1 MSAHTAFTPPS
12 FSEKSWPEKSW
23 PEKSW
28 QEHDVMRFMGRE
40 APRYTSYPSAHHF
53 GQLGTDTYKGWLSSL
68 SPDQPIA
75 LYLHIPFCEQMCHF
89 CGCNTRATLKYAP
102 VEAYVGALV
111 EEIRAVG
118 AHLGFLPKVHS
129 VHFGGGSPSML
140 VPSDMGRIFDALH
153 AHFDIL
159 PDAEIAIE
167 LDPRRVT
174 LHKVHAYRGLGFNRV
189 SLGIQDT
196 DPQVQQAINR
206 VQPLEQVKA
215 VMALLRQNGLSRI
228 GIDLVY
234 GLPGQTLHSLQTTL
248 SHVSELDP
256 DRISAF
262 SYAHVPWVKK
272 HQTLIDTD
280 ALPDTE
286 DKVAMFLSLTA
297 YLIMHG
303 YQAIGIDH
311 FAKPG
316 DELSTAFAARTMR
329 RNFMGY
335 STLPN
340 DYLLGLGASSIGEL
354 DEGIIQNI
362 PQSTT
367 YQNRILAGEWAT
379 SRGWAYQGDDKLRK
393 AVISDL
399 MCYFEADI
407 PAILARYGYAEDY
420 LDADIAG
427 LQDFI
432 DAGIVSVEA
441 RCVRFHSPLKMLVR
455 NVACAFDAHAR
466 QSDAQNRYSRVA

>member
-1 MSAHTAFTPPS
+1 MPDTAFPPPS
-12 FSEKSWPEKSW
+12 FAQKSW

-53 GQLGTDTYKGWLSSL
+53 GALTPETYKGWLSSL
-68 SPDQPIA
+68 RPDQPIA

-111 EEIRAVG
+111 AEIQMVG
-118 AHLGFLPKVHS
+118 AHLGFRPAVHS

-140 VPSDMGRIFDALH
+140 KPTDMGRLFEALH
-153 AHFDIL
+153 EAFDL
-159 PDAEIAIE
+159 QPDAEIAIE

-174 LHKVHAYRGLGFNRV
+174 LSKIKAYAAFGFNRV

-196 DPQVQQAINR
+196 DPVVQAAINR
-206 VQPLEQVKA
+206 IQPLEQVKT
-215 VMALLRQNGLSRI
+215 VMGHLRDNGLNRI

-234 GLPGQTLHSLQTTL
+234 GLPGQTLNSLDTTL
-248 SHVSELDP
+248 AHVSELDP

-272 HQTLIDTD
+272 HQTLIDE
-280 ALPDTE
+280 ARLPGTE
-286 DKVAMFLSLTA
+286 EKVAMFLRLSDYLTS
-297 YLIMHG
+297 HG
-303 YQAIGIDH
+303 YRAIGIDH
-311 FAKPG
+311 FAKPD
-316 DELSTAFAARTMR
+316 DEMSRAFEARTLR

-354 DEGIIQNI
+354 DGGIMQNI

-367 YQNRILAGEWAT
+367 YQNRILAGDWAT
-379 SRGWAYQGDDKLRK
+379 VRGWAYQGDDTLRK

-407 PAILARYGYAEDY
+407 PAILERHGYAADY

-427 LQDFI
+427 LSDFVA
-432 DAGIVSVEA
+432 AGLVSVEY
-441 RCVRFHSPLKMLVR
+441 RRVRFHSPLKMLAR
-455 NVACAFDAHAR
+455 NVACAFDTYAR
-466 QSDAQNRYSRVA
+466 QSEAPNRYSKVA